1 MELRTYLRM
10 IIYKVFIN
18 NIFIKTLV
26 WIVNFYYNLFNKIPS
41 ALKFKKSMPIKY
53 TDMKKDIVFL
63 SITGDRIDCTIWLRH
78 VTNML

>member
-10 IIYKVFIN
+10 IIHKVFIN

-53 TDMKKDIVFL
+53 TDIKKDIVFL
-63 SITGDRIDCTIWLRH
+63 SITGDRIDCT
-78 VTNML
+78 T

>member
-18 NIFIKTLV
+18 NIFIKTLL

-63 SITGDRIDCTIWLRH
+63 SITGDRIDCTI
-78 VTNML
+78 

>member
-53 TDMKKDIVFL
+53 TDIKKDIVFL
-63 SITGDRIDCTIWLRH
+63 SITGDRIDCT
-78 VTNML
+78 T

>member
-63 SITGDRIDCTIWLRH
+63 SITGDRIDCTI
-78 VTNML
+78 

>member
-10 IIYKVFIN
+10 IIHKVFIN

-26 WIVNFYYNLFNKIPS
+26 WIVNFYYNLFNKIPT
-41 ALKFKKSMPIKY
+41 ALKFEKSMPIKY

-63 SITGDRIDCTIWLRH
+63 SITGDRIDCT
-78 VTNML
+78 T